1 MKQFS
6 NFVFENIKNINK
18 QPLSEDSLLMLKY
31 LKKHLTDSQVEEI
44 FNKYIGVDSKSDYE
58 TNFKV
63 DINTLRDLL
72 KAKGILSMGP
82 IKDSANYIIKLFRKY
97 NHESI
102 LNEIIKNGGCF
113 RINDLK
119 TTGGNVFNDF
129 CSNFKDE
136 AMDLAQ
142 ITYKQVANVGPYEVL
157 LKFLMKEAG
166 SGSKGDILIH
176 SNENFNANGEFEV
189 KCMSWAK
196 NKTGGHAAGQ
206 TGNNGAKIK
215 KSWAIY
221 LYLNEM
227 LFKFEKNKNK
237 LADTAAYFQLKDGF
251 NKFKELCEN
260 KSIEEIATNIVN
272 ALCFQYN
279 FITNDRDKN
288 GDLSTAI
295 TSGDSRMT
303 NNLRKELVELTQ
315 TQLKNFKNIK
325 FEDLKN
331 VIGAIQ
337 LNLYALTENFKYI
350 FIGFLSSN
358 NSKQHS
364 NGNYVFFKIND
375 SGIPIQFNDIIENL
389 EFGALE
395 TSDQGRTGK
404 IYIKGVK

>member
-6 NFVFENIKNINK
+6 NFVFENIKNITK
-18 QPLSEDSLLMLKY
+18 QSLSEDSLLMLKY

-44 FNKYIGVDSKSDYE
+44 FNKYIGADNKSDYE
-58 TNFKV
+58 TNFKI
-63 DINTLRDLL
+63 DLDRLRKLL
-72 KAKGILSMGP
+72 DKKGISSMGP

-113 RINDLK
+113 SINDLK

-136 AMDLAQ
+136 AIDLTN
-142 ITYKQVANVGPYEVL
+142 ITYRQVANVGPYEVL

-166 SGSKGDILIH
+166 TGTKGDILI
-176 SNENFNANGEFEV
+176 SNSDDFEV

-196 NKTGGHAAGQ
+196 VKTGGHAAGQ
-206 TGNNGAKIK
+206 TGNNGAKIR

-227 LFKFEKNKNK
+227 LFEFEKNKNK
-237 LADTAAYFQLKDGF
+237 LADTAAYFQNENGF

-260 KSIEEIATNIVN
+260 KSVEEIATNIVN

-279 FITNDRDKN
+279 FITNDRDEN
-288 GDLSTAI
+288 GNLSTNI

-303 NNLRKELVELTQ
+303 DNLRKELVKLTQ
-315 TQLKNFKNIK
+315 TQLKDFKNIK

-331 VIGAIQ
+331 VVGSIQ

-364 NGNYVFFKIND
+364 NGNYVFFEVND
-375 SGIPIQFNDIIENL
+375 SGIPIEFNDIIENL